1 MSDLPNRV
9 AGASG
14 ESADVRFAA
23 SPERNCQRGARCVSQ
38 LRISAPTVMVQRVL
52 APALPRFLEQNP
64 DIGVCLLNRESGGSA
79 SDTVEAA
86 ICIDAT
92 DTMPGTRKVHL
103 ASLRDITCASHEFI
117 AEHGEPRAPAG
128 LNPAHCI
135 GIVDDR
141 NKPAT
146 WLFRK
151 GSTQISLAPAASLA
165 FNDPQSAAAAAIR
178 GGGFVH
184 VLALAVESQIAA
196 GLLKPV
202 LEEWSEPDRRLFMT
216 YRGVWTDPL
225 ERFASFIDGLF
236 PWQSVHKAS
245 TGGEKSFRKY
255 LPEVGDKALTA
266 IGQ

>member
-1 MSDLPNRV
+1 MSDVPNRV
-9 AGASG
+9 AGASR
-14 ESADVRFAA
+14 ESADICFAA
-23 SPERNCQRGARCVSQ
+23 SPGRVWQRGARCVSQ
-38 LRISAPTVMVQRVL
+38 LRISAPIVIVQRLL
-52 APALPRFLEQNP
+52 APALPRFLAQNP
-64 DIGVCLLNRESGGSA
+64 DISVRLLNRESDGNA
-79 SDTVEAA
+79 SDAVEAA
-86 ICIDAT
+86 ICIGAT
-92 DTMPGTRKVHL
+92 DTMPGIRKVHL

-117 AEHGEPRAPAG
+117 AEYGEPRSPAE

-165 FNDPQSAAAAAIR
+165 FNDPQSAAGAAIR

-184 VLALAVESQIAA
+184 VLALAVA

-216 YRGVWTDPL
+216 YRGVSTDPL
-225 ERFASFIDGLF
+225 ERFASFVDGLF
-236 PWQSVHKAS
+236 PSQSLHKAS
-245 TGGEKSFRKY
+245 TCGEKSFRKY
-255 LPEVGDKALTA
+255 LSEVGDKALTA
-266 IGQ
+266 IDQ